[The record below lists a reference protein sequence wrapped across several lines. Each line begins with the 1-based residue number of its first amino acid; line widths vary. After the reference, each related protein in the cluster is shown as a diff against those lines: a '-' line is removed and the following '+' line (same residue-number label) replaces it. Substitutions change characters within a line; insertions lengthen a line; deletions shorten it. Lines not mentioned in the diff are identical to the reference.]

1 LLADAGNSNMEN
13 SMKTSLLRSL
23 QFNELKRLEKDLF
36 AELRSAGADHTVAI
50 QRDIAWVQKCL
61 QEKMEDV
68 RRN

>member
-1 LLADAGNSNMEN
+1 
-13 SMKTSLLRSL
+13 MKTSLLRSL

-36 AELRSAGADHTVAI
+36 AELRSSGADHTVAI

>member
-1 LLADAGNSNMEN
+1 
-13 SMKTSLLRSL
+13 MKTSLLRSL
-23 QFNELKRLEKDLF
+23 QFNELRRLEKDLF
-36 AELRSAGADHTVAI
+36 AELRSASAYHTVAI